1 MLTTHDLLVIAT
13 LIATI
18 IAGLIVLGYLSGRQ

>member
-1 MLTTHDLLVIAT
+1 MDQFDLYMAVAMLVIATAT

-18 IAGLIVLGYLSGRQ
+18 IAL